1 MSAKPLPELKSTAHL
16 MLLDPGLYCVSHAAD
31 TPMPDPQTGL
41 PAVRLSLA
49 PAPGPFG
56 GRVMICG
63 FNGEG
68 WLAGRD
74 DATLVRVMG
83 GPAQVLVTIYQVASG
98 SADAPKLQVLR
109 LSEPPTAAAPAAPM
123 TSEVLAHFY
132 GRGDVAGSFGDWVG
146 ERGSRRWIEGF
157 ALRPPAGIMPEDEIE
172 YQAVHGRDWLS
183 PWAEG
188 GQFCGSR
195 GMSLPILGL
204 RVRLR
209 GAAQGQHGLS
219 LSATFVDG
227 SEVGPIPDGGVCEA
241 PSLAA
246 LEAFQISLTPKRP
259 VTVPVKGPKRQPV
272 TVPVKRK
279 RGAK

>member
-1 MSAKPLPELKSTAHL
+1 MPDQPARPVPDLTSTAHL
-16 MLLDPGLYCVSHAAD
+16 LLLDAGLFCVSHAPD
-31 TPMPDPQTGL
+31 TPMPDPVSGL

-49 PAPGPFG
+49 PSPGPFG
-56 GRVMICG
+56 GRVAISG
-63 FNGEG
+63 FSDG

-74 DATLVRVMG
+74 DAALVRVLG
-83 GPAQVLVTIYQVASG
+83 GPAQVLVTIYQAASG
-98 SADAPKLQVLR
+98 GVTAPKLQVLR
-109 LSEPPTAAAPAAPM
+109 LSEPGRAAEPAASM
-123 TSEVLAHFY
+123 AAEVLAHFY

-157 ALRPPAGIMPEDEIE
+157 ALTPPAPVAAEDIE
-172 YQAVHGRDWLS
+172 YQAVLGRGWMS
-183 PWAEG
+183 PWVEG

-195 GMSLPILGL
+195 AMSLPILGL

-209 GAAQGQHGLS
+209 GKAAAGYGLS

-227 SEVGPIPDGGVCEA
+227 SAAGPITDGGTCEA

-246 LEAFQISLTPKRP
+246 LEAFQLSLT
-259 VTVPVKGPKRQPV
+259 VTQAVA
-272 TVPVKRK
+272 VPVKRR